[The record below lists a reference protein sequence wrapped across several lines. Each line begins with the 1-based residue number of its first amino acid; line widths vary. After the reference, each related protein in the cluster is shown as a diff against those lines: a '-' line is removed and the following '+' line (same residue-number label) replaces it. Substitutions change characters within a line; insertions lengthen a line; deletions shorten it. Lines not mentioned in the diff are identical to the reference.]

1 MKEKIEKATV
11 TLNNNMIKYIRGFLF
26 EIKRRE
32 NFDNDVLAKLLS
44 KSVEEIDDFMNEKWE
59 GTISILTL
67 SKLILLGVPFEE
79 MLYFSLP
86 EETNSEKWLKSIDEY
101 ISTFK
106 KVEKVN
112 DTNETTQ
119 EKTDEM
125 AKGILRLLNLL
136 NINTPEEVNGLCD
149 IMENLNKDE

>member
-86 EETNSEKWLKSIDEY
+86 EETNSEEWLKSIDEY

-112 DTNETTQ
+112 NTNESTQ
-119 EKTDEM
+119 EKRDEM

>member
-32 NFDNDVLAKLLS
+32 NFDNDVLAKLLT

>member
-67 SKLILLGVPFEE
+67 SKLILFGVPFEE

-86 EETNSEKWLKSIDEY
+86 EETNSEEWLKSIDEY

-112 DTNETTQ
+112 DTNESTQ
-119 EKTDEM
+119 EKKDEM